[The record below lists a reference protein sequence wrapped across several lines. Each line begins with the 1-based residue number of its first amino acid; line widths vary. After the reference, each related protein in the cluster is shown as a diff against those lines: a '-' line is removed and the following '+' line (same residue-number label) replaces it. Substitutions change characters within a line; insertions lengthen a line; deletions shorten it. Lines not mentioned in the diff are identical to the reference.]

1 MLPHAP
7 DGLFIATALPAPP
20 GRGGG
25 RRASAS
31 GLAPLSSMCA
41 GARGRAEDDGRDRGL
56 THNRG
61 FAFDRPVRSSYRV
74 SNPNRERDGTSN
86 EARGRTPRT
95 PRRARAGPIVRR
107 STRTTMIFEIT
118 SQLSYRHSHE
128 LMLYMRRLEGSAH
141 NATYCTAHS
150 LEQ

>member
-95 PRRARAGPIVRR
+95 PPRARRTDRASIDAYDNDFRNNVSIIV
-107 STRTTMIFEIT
+107 SP
-118 SQLSYRHSHE
+118 LS
-128 LMLYMRRLEGSAH
+128 
-141 NATYCTAHS
+141 
-150 LEQ
+150 